1 MEQKQT
7 TWAKKLLLVFFA
19 ITLAFGSVVIS
30 PAEKAHAETWAQYLA
45 RTWDACKAEFAALD
59 KTTGLHQWDGSS
71 SAQPAKGAGTAED
84 PWQIAYPEELYWVAT
99 QTDANHKSMRFVDD
113 IDLSGK
119 PWPGMAITGSAET
132 VIDGQNHTIYNL
144 YMTGAGGSSNAAG
157 VGFITYANNPQFV
170 MKDVMFRYAQIIA
183 TANNYNYSVAVSYIT
198 EGLLQHVSVEDSLVQ
213 GGNFVG
219 ALCNGWDNRAHAA
232 VDATGELQES
242 TVGVRIDQC
251 HTARVYTYG
260 GSCIG
265 NFSGPLWGAKVTNS
279 FAVDGATVSTEG
291 HSGGFVSCPGYD
303 YVENSFCNISMYGNK
318 QTSVFSGV
326 NHYNNGFKNCYA
338 SGVVEGSSIVGG
350 FVGDAERNNGIT
362 AYASKYTNCYSTT
375 MVGMQNTASNMGGF
389 GGIADYDLTI
399 LNCYSAGEVGA
410 LTTAGNEPS
419 VAGFVGTTGSLNAG
433 ACYYD
438 MQTSSMRDHGTGNNS
453 LVSAGE
459 SGVTVAGRV
468 TKDMTGADALSNMPG
483 FTEDVWLAKEGVY
496 PQLRVFA
503 NPTTFH
509 PDDQDLVKAYSLAS
523 VCTAMLYPSNG
534 DYEISDENLIKEMD
548 TVRSIKYLFP
558 FTNNAMVED
567 DQYDV
572 SWEADDIK
580 SEILEGVPVI
590 TLKPETYAVAS
601 LAPGVGWTTVK
612 VKYYPDPTDKS
623 RYVVGTR
630 RLRLVP
636 TTTLSVA
643 TAAGI
648 DHTAYVAPK
657 GARPLDPAK
666 YQGLMRY
673 DHRDGVKFSMGDV
686 FALAGGALTTEA
698 FPTEE
703 AAGGL
708 SFERVPLPTVGGYVD
723 VFIDKQVDDEWVR
736 LDMTDDLK
744 SLMLYDRDARY
755 DDLGL
760 YRMVYQWR
768 PSGEAGGAFLESV
781 KYLSVTETFSV
792 TYKKN
797 TASLEQP
804 AKKIETQVAPQA
816 EDDDTY
822 YYDPGAYVP
831 GDTVDVRYYP
841 GHASSK
847 TSNPETPGY
856 TFTNWNTLAEGT
868 GDSFDNTSAIK
879 KDMVVYAQWELDKR
893 SVTFD
898 PNGGTLDGST
908 DAVQDDSYHALD
920 KVTTPAT
927 NPVRDGYSFMGWSTD
942 PQGDKATY
950 DPDAQ
955 LWDDDVT
962 YYAVWKKNPTPSF
975 SVETERITDPESET
989 IQVGDTIRTTM
1000 TAENIGDED
1009 SLWKDVVI
1017 TGTIPEG
1024 VTLDPDSIILRDP
1037 DGNETKL
1044 DPSEVYDPKTG
1055 TIRVPVGDI
1064 DGKDKYEL
1072 IFDTIV
1078 NPKALEEPTDDITVK
1093 GEGEGTNPD
1102 GTEIPAMP
1110 GSNKPEGDIIPGDP
1124 SPELKIEVTNT
1135 TRPDSEDAQIGDTLE
1150 YTITASNPPE
1160 GTSWDEVV
1168 ITNVIPGGL
1177 TLDPDSLEVRL
1188 PDGTVLPLDPDEVYD
1203 PKTGTLTIPLG
1214 NIPGGKDAVITYKAT
1229 INESAADEKTPQYH
1243 DIGNS
1248 LTATGKTPE
1257 NKEVDETTSNRVWPT
1272 GWVKYA
1278 TPDPTVSKTVSNQTH
1293 EEGFYIG
1300 DELVY
1305 TLTLNNNM
1313 PYTHWKNVVVTDVLP
1328 QGLTIDSKTITLLKP
1343 DGSTETLEGVYDE
1356 ATRTLSVPLE
1366 DVFGGD
1372 TYQIIYTCKLS
1383 KPDTDEPIV
1392 NSVSVVGEGPEGVM
1406 DVDVSD
1412 SVSIP
1417 VPEEDENGMQLPVTG
1432 DAGNAGVSGNAQD
1445 EGEARDLKAL
1455 AKLAAT
1461 GDGVAGVAGGVC
1473 ALGVTALIALGIV
1486 RRRMSA

>member
-1 MEQKQT
+1 MTGACMEQVKNT
-7 TWAKKLLLVFFA
+7 LAKKLLLVFFA
-19 ITLAFGSVVIS
+19 VTLAFGSVVVP
-30 PAEKAHAETWAQYLA
+30 PAQEAHADAWTDYLA
-45 RTWDACKAEFAALD
+45 RTWDQCKAEFAALD
-59 KTTGLHQWDGSS
+59 KTTGLTPWDGI
-71 SAQPAKGAGTAED
+71 SATQPAKGDGTAAD
-84 PWQIAYPEELYWVAT
+84 PWQISSPAELYWVAT
-99 QTDANHKSMRFVDD
+99 KPDANHKSLRLVRD
-113 IDLSGK
+113 IDLGGK
-119 PWPGMAITGSAET
+119 PWPGMVITGTAET
-132 VIDGQNHTIYNL
+132 IFDGQNHTIYNL
-144 YMTGAGGSSNAAG
+144 YMTGPGGGAAAAG
-157 VGFITYANNPQFV
+157 LGFILYANNPNFT
-170 MKDVMFRYAQIIA
+170 MKDTAFRYAQIIA
-183 TANNYNYSVAVSYIT
+183 TANNYNYSVAISYFT
-198 EGLLQHVSVEDSLVQ
+198 EGLMQHVSVEDSLIQ

-219 ALCNGWDNRAHAA
+219 AICNGWSNGSHRA
-232 VDATGELQES
+232 VDAAGDLQES
-242 TVGVRIDQC
+242 TIGARIDQC

-260 GSCIG
+260 NSCIG

-279 FAVDGATVSTEG
+279 FAVDGVTVSLAG

-303 YVENSFCNISMYGNK
+303 YVENSFCNITMYGNT

-350 FVGDAERNNGIT
+350 FVGDAQRGNGIE
-362 AYASKYTNCYSTT
+362 AYPSKYTNCYSTT

-389 GGIADYDLTI
+389 GGVADYDLTMQ
-399 LNCYSAGEVGA
+399 NCYAAGEVGA
-410 LTTAGNEPS
+410 LTTGGNEAS
-419 VAGFVGTTGSLNAG
+419 VAGFVGTTGSLNVG

-438 MQTSSMRDHGTGNNS
+438 MQTSSMRDHATGNNS
-453 LVSAGE
+453 LVASGD
-459 SGVTVAGRV
+459 SGVTIAGRI

-483 FTEDVWLAKEGVY
+483 FTDDVWLAKDGVY
-496 PQLRVFA
+496 PQLKVFA
-503 NPTTFH
+503 NPETFH
-509 PDDQDLVKAYSLAS
+509 PDDRDLVRAYSLAS
-523 VCTAMLYPSNG
+523 VCTAMLYPSND
-534 DYEISDENLIKEMD
+534 DYEISDENLVKEMD

-558 FTNNAMVED
+558 FTNNEMVQD
-567 DQYDV
+567 NSFDV
-572 SWEADDIK
+572 AWEADDIE
-580 SEILEGVPVI
+580 SEILPGVPVI
-590 TLKPETYAVAS
+590 TLKSDTYAVAS

-612 VKYYPDPTDKS
+612 VKYYPDPSDKS
-623 RYVVGTR
+623 TYVTGTR

-657 GARPLDPAK
+657 GARPLDPTK

-686 FALAGGALTTEA
+686 FALAGGSLTTEN
-698 FPTEE
+698 FPTDEDK
-703 AAGGL
+703 GGL

-723 VFIDKQVDDEWVR
+723 VFIDKKVDEEWVR
-736 LDMTDDLK
+736 LDLTDDLK
-744 SLMLYDRDARY
+744 DLLLYERDARY
-755 DDLGL
+755 ADLGL

-768 PSGEAGGAFLESV
+768 PSGEAGGAFLESI

-804 AKKIETQVAPQA
+804 SKEIDAQAQA

-831 GDTVDVRYYP
+831 GDTVDTRYYP
-841 GHASSK
+841 GHASSA
-847 TSNPETPGY
+847 TGNPETPGY
-856 TFTNWNTLAEGT
+856 TFQGWNTVAEGT
-868 GDSFDNTSAIK
+868 GDAFDTTSAINEDK
-879 KDMVVYAQWELDKR
+879 VVYAQWDLDERK
-893 SVTFD
+893 VTFD

-908 DAVQDDSYHALD
+908 DSVEDDTYHALD
-920 KVTTPAT
+920 KVTTPEN

-942 PQGDKATY
+942 PKGDVATY

-975 SVETERITDPESET
+975 TVETERITDPESET

-1044 DPSEVYDPKTG
+1044 DPADVYDPETG
-1055 TIRVPVGDI
+1055 IIRVPVGDI

-1072 IFDTIV
+1072 VFDTTV
-1078 NPKALEEPTDDITVK
+1078 NPKALDEPTNDITIK

-1102 GTEIPAMP
+1102 GTEVPGVP
-1110 GSNKPEGDIIPGDP
+1110 GSSKPEGDIIPGDP
-1124 SPELKIEVTNT
+1124 APELKIEVTNT
-1135 TRPDSEDAQIGDTLE
+1135 SRPDAEDAQIGDTLE

-1160 GTSWDEVV
+1160 GTSWNEVV
-1168 ITNVIPGGL
+1168 ITNTIPGGL

-1188 PDGTVLPLDPDEVYD
+1188 PDGTTIPLDPSEVYD
-1203 PKTGTLTIPLG
+1203 PETGTLTIPLG
-1214 NIPGGKDAVITYKAT
+1214 DIPGGKDAVITYKAS
-1229 INESAADEKTPQYH
+1229 INESAAAEETPQFH

-1248 LTATGKTPE
+1248 VSATGKTPE
-1257 NKEVDETTSNRVWPT
+1257 NKDVDETVSNRVWPT

-1278 TPDPTVSKTVSNQTH
+1278 TPDPTVSKTVANQTYVD
-1293 EEGFYIG
+1293 GYYIG
-1300 DELVY
+1300 DELTY
-1305 TLTLNNNM
+1305 TLTLNNDM

-1328 QGLTIDSKTITLLKP
+1328 QGLTIDPTAIKLVLP
-1343 DGSTETLEGVYDE
+1343 DGTTEPLEGVYDE
-1356 ATRTLSVPLE
+1356 ATRTLTVELE

-1372 TYQIIYTCKLS
+1372 TYQIVYTCKLS
-1383 KPDTDEPIV
+1383 KPDNDEPIV
-1392 NSVSVVGEGPEGVM
+1392 NSVSVVGEGPEGVL

-1417 VPEEDENGMQLPVTG
+1417 TPEED
-1432 DAGNAGVSGNAQD
+1432 VSGTLLPDTGGAD
-1445 EGEARDLKAL
+1445 GESGEGRELKAL
-1455 AKLAAT
+1455 DKLAAT
-1461 GDGVAGVAGGVC
+1461 GDDTAGVVGAVGALGALAMV
-1473 ALGVTALIALGIV
+1473 ALGVAW
-1486 RRRMSA
+1486 RRRVQL